1 MALGDGIAFE
11 GAAPAGVDGGALEA
25 TVFLQDGFDFGD
37 AGVEAALK
45 VFPLAF
51 EYPEEEGDGDADEG
65 DEGLALLDRE
75 GDDCAGA
82 GDAEGF
88 DQPDLFVVVFD
99 GGLEEE
105 VFLLE
110 EI

>member
-1 MALGDGIAFE
+1 MSLFDGVAFE
-11 GAAPAGVDGGALEA
+11 GVAPAGVDGGALEA
-25 TVFLQDGFDFGD
+25 AVFLEEGFDFGNT
-37 AGVEAALK
+37 GVEAALE

-51 EYPEEEGDGDADEG
+51 EYPEEERNGSANKGN
-65 DEGLALLDRE
+65 EGLFLLEGE
-75 GDDCAGA
+75 GDDGASA

-88 DQPDLFVVVFD
+88 DKPDLFVVVFD

-110 EI
+110 EV